1 MLLFL
6 WKERGG
12 KMKDKKKELENQ
24 LIDYQRFVSALLI
37 LSSYLYMGGLI
48 KTYLQP
54 SSHGGILFLLS
65 LISVSAGIWFIGKG
79 KGIQDKISQER

>member
-1 MLLFL
+1 
-6 WKERGG
+6 
-12 KMKDKKKELENQ
+12 MKDKKKELENQ

>member
-6 WKERGG
+6 WKEGG
-12 KMKDKKKELENQ
+12 AKMEEKMRDLENQ
-24 LIDYQRFVSALLI
+24 LIDYKRFVSALLI
-37 LSSYLYMGGLI
+37 LSSYLYMGGII

-54 SSHGGILFLLS
+54 TSHGGILFLLS